1 MKTPLAIIQADA
13 EVLEMDHGES
23 EWLRDIQMQTERMAA
38 LTNDLILLARM
49 EEEKK
54 EFVTEIQ
61 ISDMAEQALAAFQAP
76 AKLQKKYLEGE
87 IEPSLQMKGEEKAI
101 ERLFSI
107 LLDNA
112 VKYSEE
118 GGNIFL
124 RLKKQKSKICLS
136 VYNKTDQIGKEQ
148 LEHLFDRFYRTDQSR
163 NSETGGYGLGLS
175 IAAATVSAHRGKIS
189 AFTEDGRSLWITVTF
204 PI

>member
-1 MKTPLAIIQADA
+1 MASGYSDAD
-13 EVLEMDHGES
+13 GEDGS
-23 EWLRDIQMQTERMAA
+23 FD
-38 LTNDLILLARM
+38 NDLILLARM

-124 RLKKQKSKICLS
+124 RLKKQKSKNLVCRSI
-136 VYNKTDQIGKEQ
+136 TRQIK
-148 LEHLFDRFYRTDQSR
+148 
-163 NSETGGYGLGLS
+163 
-175 IAAATVSAHRGKIS
+175 
-189 AFTEDGRSLWITVTF
+189 
-204 PI
+204 